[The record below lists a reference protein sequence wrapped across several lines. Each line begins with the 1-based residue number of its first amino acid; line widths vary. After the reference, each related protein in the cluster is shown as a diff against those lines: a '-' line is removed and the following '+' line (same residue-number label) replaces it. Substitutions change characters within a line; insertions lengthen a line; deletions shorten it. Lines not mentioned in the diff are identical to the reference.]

1 MSPTSLQP
9 SLLIHLQA
17 TAFKIKNKVQNDKYY
32 LFSNI
37 VALFVA
43 LAVVLV
49 VVALVV
55 VTVAGV
61 VTFVAEAAVVVPF
74 PTVVVVGMVV
84 VVVAGLILGKTSLG
98 TAAPWLN
105 IGAYD

>member
-49 VVALVV
+49 V
-55 VTVAGV
+55 
-61 VTFVAEAAVVVPF
+61 AVVVAKATLF
-74 PTVVVVGMVV
+74 ITKVFEIYKWKSEFRELLFCQCFTM
-84 VVVAGLILGKTSLG
+84 
-98 TAAPWLN
+98 
-105 IGAYD
+105 